1 MISLSSSVEKKVLP
15 RARRE
20 KKKTVEGELNM
31 LPLCVEKKR
40 GQQRDDIE
48 RPRLVRMN
56 AHFFFILLNAHI
68 ELLPARSRSLSAVCY
83 FSRKSSGR
91 KEVVVVVESLNT
103 TFRFYTRSL

>member
-1 MISLSSSVEKKVLP
+1 
-15 RARRE
+15 
-20 KKKTVEGELNM
+20 M

-48 RPRLVRMN
+48 RPRLVSN
-56 AHFFFILLNAHI
+56 EYAHFFFILSNAHI